1 MTIEES
7 EDSNVS
13 NLRRAALSKP
23 SIQIDF
29 SRRQGRHYQAVV
41 IMIIIPGYRS
51 MFPSRPYT
59 TSWNKRRLA
68 RTRWARG
75 RKEHESRMKWIG
87 KYIKSMRHP
96 SSFLE
101 SLAIDNRRLPNI
113 AMRMCIYLVSHTG
126 PFTRRALVS
135 SCDVHVMRNT
145 TNRYL
150 FGQSNDAAAS
160 SNTLHAPWR
169 IPQNLGYALGSDWS
183 TRLTVKMS
191 NSNDVKLADVRSCG
205 AASAC
210 ASACIFLHYVAARYI
225 PVRNLPVSLRIGFFQ
240 KS

>member
-13 NLRRAALSKP
+13 NLWRAALSKP

-41 IMIIIPGYRS
+41 IMIIMPDYRS

-75 RKEHESRMKWIG
+75 RKEHESRMKWIS

-101 SLAIDNRRLPNI
+101 IVLQSIIAVSRILRCGCVFTSYHTRASL
-113 AMRMCIYLVSHTG
+113 LVV
-126 PFTRRALVS
+126 P
-135 SCDVHVMRNT
+135 
-145 TNRYL
+145 
-150 FGQSNDAAAS
+150 
-160 SNTLHAPWR
+160 
-169 IPQNLGYALGSDWS
+169 
-183 TRLTVKMS
+183 
-191 NSNDVKLADVRSCG
+191 
-205 AASAC
+205 
-210 ASACIFLHYVAARYI
+210 
-225 PVRNLPVSLRIGFFQ
+225 
-240 KS
+240 